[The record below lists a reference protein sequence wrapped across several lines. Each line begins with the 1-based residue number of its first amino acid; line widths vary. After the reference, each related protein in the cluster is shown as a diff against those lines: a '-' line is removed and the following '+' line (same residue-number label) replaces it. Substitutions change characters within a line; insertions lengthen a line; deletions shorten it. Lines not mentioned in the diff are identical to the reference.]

1 VARSSAPSAKIGISP
16 VKAFA
21 SAASAI
27 SVFSVLSLF
36 SVLSAHAAYAQG
48 WIELERPISPG
59 IPAGEVQ
66 RTASQVRIAVDG
78 RVARTEVE
86 ERFRNSGSRVA
97 EGSYL
102 YPMSGEAVFTN
113 FSLWMGDQ
121 EVRGETMNAEQA
133 RAIYEE
139 IVRRKKDPALLTFA
153 GHGLVRAQV
162 FPIQPGETRKVVL
175 RFTQLLSR
183 SGDAVRLRYS
193 LGNRGAAGETSLQ
206 VSVANAASYGTPYS
220 PTHTMETRRVGDR
233 FEISLPASATGEVEL
248 FLPLRKGLV
257 GTTLVTHALGGEDGY
272 FMLLLAPP
280 QQETGTSVPRDL
292 TLVVDVS
299 GSMSG
304 TKLEQAKAAL
314 EQALGTLR
322 PNDRFRLIA
331 FSSAVRRFR
340 DDFVAA
346 TRDNLTDA
354 REFVDGLSAEG
365 GTNIAGALEAALG
378 SEGDAERLAIVM
390 FVTDGLPSVGEQAP
404 DRIAE
409 QAASRIGRTRIF
421 TVGIGTDVN
430 TYLLDRLA
438 SRGRGSAEYVPP
450 GASVENAMGSLMAK
464 LRYPALVNLRMTE
477 TPVSLGQTYPTQLP
491 DLFYGEELVLL
502 GRYRGQGTG
511 NIVLTGD
518 RNGRRERVVIPAAF
532 AASESG
538 NDFIPRLWAARQIG
552 ELTRQIRLEGASPG
566 LVAQVRELGLRYGI
580 LTEYTS
586 YLVQEPSDLATP
598 GTPAPLREDQMGGA
612 RNSAAQTGPQA
623 FERARASA
631 KLADSKTLAAADE
644 VASSRL
650 ETLTVG
656 AAGASATRL
665 VGGRLFVGRDQVWT
679 DVGHADRITVTAVV
693 AYSKAYFEL
702 VRQLPELAP
711 YLSVGNEVVI
721 AGRRGSVRVGGS
733 GIDTWQP
740 GQLAEVVRNF
750 RGT

>member
-1 VARSSAPSAKIGISP
+1 MARSSAQTAKLGTL
-16 VKAFA
+16 
-21 SAASAI
+21 
-27 SVFSVLSLF
+27 LSILP
-36 SVLSAHAAYAQG
+36 VLSAVFALPAHAQG
-48 WIELERPISPG
+48 WIETERPVNPSV
-59 IPAGEVQ
+59 PAGEVR

-78 RVARTEVE
+78 RVARIEVE
-86 ERFRNSGSRVA
+86 ERFLNAGSRLA

-102 YPMSGEAVFTN
+102 YPMPGEAVFTN

-162 FPIQPGETRKVVL
+162 FPIQPGETRKVAL
-175 RFTQLLSR
+175 RFTQLFSR

-193 LGNRGAAGETSLQ
+193 LGNRGQSGETSFV
-206 VSVANAASYGTPYS
+206 VSVPNAASYGTPYS
-220 PTHTMETRRVGDR
+220 PTHTIDTRQVGDR
-233 FEISLPASATGEVEL
+233 FEISLPAGAAGEVEL

-257 GTTLVTHALGGEDGY
+257 GTTLVTHAPGGEDGY

-280 QQETGTSVPRDL
+280 QAESGTSVPRDL

-322 PNDRFRLIA
+322 PGDRFRLIA

-340 DDFVAA
+340 EDFVAA
-346 TRDNLTDA
+346 NRDNLTAA
-354 REFVDGLSAEG
+354 REFVDGLGAEG

-378 SEGDAERLAIVM
+378 SDSDPERLAIVL

-409 QAASRIGRTRIF
+409 QASSRIGRSRIF
-421 TVGIGTDVN
+421 TVGIGPDVN

-438 SRGRGSAEYVPP
+438 SRGRGSAEYVTP
-450 GASVENAMGSLMAK
+450 GASVETAMGSLMAK
-464 LRYPALVNLRMTE
+464 LRYPALVNLRIGDSQVTL
-477 TPVSLGQTYPTQLP
+477 SQTYPTQLP
-491 DLFYGEELVLL
+491 DLFYGEELVLF
-502 GRYRGQGTG
+502 GRYRGQGSGNLVITG
-511 NIVLTGD
+511 E
-518 RNGRRERVVIPAAF
+518 RNGQRERVVVPAAF
-532 AASESG
+532 AASEAG

-552 ELTRQIRLEGASPG
+552 ELTRQIRLEGASPS

-586 YLVQEPSDLATP
+586 YLVQEPSDLVTPATP
-598 GTPAPLREDQMGGA
+598 VPLREDQMGGA
-612 RNSAAQTGPQA
+612 RNSAAQTGTQA
-623 FERARASA
+623 FERALASA
-631 KLADSKTLAAADE
+631 KLADSKTLDAAEE

-650 ETLTVG
+650 KSLARDG
-656 AAGASATRL
+656 SAAPETRL
-665 VGGRLFVGRDQVWT
+665 VAGRLFVRRDQVWT
-679 DVGHADRITVTAVV
+679 DVAHADRITVTAVV

-702 VRQLPELAP
+702 VRQLPEVAP
-711 YLSVGNEVVI
+711 YLPVGDEVLI
-721 AGRRGSVRVGGS
+721 AGRRASVRVGGS
-733 GIDTWQP
+733 GIEVWKP